1 MSKQQ
6 SSIPDPL
13 DQIIAFIQEAFDD
26 FAIDERIDR
35 KFFALLTQDFDTID
49 VLDELKNY
57 HAWTLDQPR
66 NGRAINHHSRFRHWL
81 KRALLMRSGNRPN

>member
-6 SSIPDPL
+6 NGIPDPL
-13 DQIIAFIQEAFDD
+13 GQIVTFIQEAFDD

-35 KFFALLTQDFDTID
+35 KFFALLMQDFDTID

-57 HAWTLDQPR
+57 HAWTLDQVQ

-81 KRALLMRSGNRPN
+81 KRALLMRSGKRPD